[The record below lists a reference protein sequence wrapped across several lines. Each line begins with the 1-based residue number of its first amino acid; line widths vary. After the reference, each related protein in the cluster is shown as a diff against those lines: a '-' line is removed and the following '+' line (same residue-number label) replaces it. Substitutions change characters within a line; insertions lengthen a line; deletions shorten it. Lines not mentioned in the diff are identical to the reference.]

1 MTQDESQT
9 HWGDWVAATE
19 KTKAVLEESRL
30 FRNVHISDPH
40 EGPEGE
46 IAIEIGFGSAP
57 AFFRVVAPTAETAS
71 AALYQLA
78 CDMVETEPVHGAR
91 TAPETR

>member
-1 MTQDESQT
+1 MTKDEAQT
-9 HWGDWVAATE
+9 HRGDWAAVTE

-30 FRNVHISDPH
+30 FRNVYISDPH

-46 IAIEIGFGSAP
+46 IAIEIGFGPAP

-78 CDMVETEPVHGAR
+78 CDMVEMTPIAR
-91 TAPETR
+91 RPDAPETR

>member
-1 MTQDESQT
+1 MPGETT
-9 HWGDWVAATE
+9 RLHRGDWGAVTE

-30 FRNVHISDPH
+30 FRDVHISEPYA
-40 EGPEGE
+40 GPEGE
-46 IAIEIGFGSAP
+46 IAIEIGFGPAP

-78 CDMVETEPVHGAR
+78 CDMVETKPSARRAEGA
-91 TAPETR
+91 